1 MRVIKLSILALFTL
15 VCLSCSSQDTETY
28 WKIDNIYREDKKP
41 FRGLTGAFM
50 QEIIDHQFHF
60 IKKGDS
66 LYFDLP
72 EKFQIDTKNFKSLRQ
87 LHITDRDYYEMYAQN
102 FSSGFFKIKFKDNA
116 TLSDSKNT
124 IIEFKKITKEEYL
137 KGVQEVINHQKSI
150 EQKVNSLKSQL
161 EKQPQII
168 LNPVKKIPTKVA
180 ELMNNMGEQIFL
192 NIPTE
197 IALRESGDL
206 KNEVFGNI
214 KVGTLKDKSVIYDV
228 DHKEND
234 YGLKQLTIWIS
245 SDSSAFSM
253 DKYLVDEP
261 NFKLFKRDGNN
272 VVGYHVGFDGEED
285 KAVVQSFF
293 CLKYY
298 KIENSHIFIYS
309 DVSRSQMKNAPNLE
323 EMNKILNFNYNI
335 SQNISVKRNK

>member
-1 MRVIKLSILALFTL
+1 MQLIKVIILSLLTLF
-15 VCLSCSSQDTETY
+15 CLSCSSQDTETY

-41 FRGLTGAFM
+41 FVGLTGAFM

-60 IKKGDS
+60 VKRNDS
-66 LYFDLP
+66 LYFDMP
-72 EKFQIDTKNFKSLRQ
+72 EKFQIDIKKFKSLRQ
-87 LHITDRDYYEMYAQN
+87 LHITDRDYYEMYAQD
-102 FSSGFFKIKFKDNA
+102 FSNSSFKIKFKDNA
-116 TLSDSKNT
+116 TISDSKNT

-137 KGVQEVINHQKSI
+137 KSTQEIIDHQKSI
-150 EQKVNSLKSQL
+150 EQKIYALKSQL
-161 EKQPQII
+161 DKQPQII
-168 LNPVKKIPTKVA
+168 LNPVKKMPTKVA

-197 IALRESGDL
+197 IELRESGDL

-214 KVGTLKDKSVIYDV
+214 KIGTLKDKSVIYDI

-245 SDSSAFSM
+245 SDSSAFNM
-253 DKYLVDEP
+253 DKYLADEP
-261 NFKLFKRDGNN
+261 NFKLFKRDGSN
-272 VVGYHVGFDGEED
+272 VVGYNVGYDGKED
-285 KAVVQSFF
+285 KAVVQSYF

-298 KIENSHIFIYS
+298 KVENSHVFIYA
-309 DVSRSQMKNAPNLE
+309 DVSRSQMRNAPNLE

-335 SQNISVKRNK
+335 SQNISVKVNH